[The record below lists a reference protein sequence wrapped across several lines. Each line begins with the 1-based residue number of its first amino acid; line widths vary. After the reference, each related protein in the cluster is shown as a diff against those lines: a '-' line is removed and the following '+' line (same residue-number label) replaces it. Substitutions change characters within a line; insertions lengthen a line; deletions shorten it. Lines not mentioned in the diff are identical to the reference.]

1 MNKYE
6 VLYIISQDVADDAR
20 EAMINNF
27 ADIVVKNG
35 GTVDNI
41 DKIGLKKFAY
51 EIDGK
56 REYRELIHPIGC
68 SHTFCR
74 YDHLSIQ
81 EPQTYCLCYG
91 NKY

>member
-56 REYRELIHPIGC
+56 R
-68 SHTFCR
+68 
-74 YDHLSIQ
+74 
-81 EPQTYCLCYG
+81 
-91 NKY
+91 

>member
-27 ADIVVKNG
+27 ADTVVKNG

-56 REYRELIHPIGC
+56 REGFYVLMNFTADSNVPRLIEQKM
-68 SHTFCR
+68 
-74 YDHLSIQ
+74 SI
-81 EPQTYCLCYG
+81 TDG
-91 NKY
+91 FVRKMFIKK

>member
-20 EAMINNF
+20 EAMINDF
-27 ADIVVKNG
+27 ASIVTKNG

-51 EIDGK
+51 EIGGKKEGFYVLMNFTADSNVPRLIEQKMSITDGFIRK
-56 REYRELIHPIGC
+56 MFI
-68 SHTFCR
+68 
-74 YDHLSIQ
+74 
-81 EPQTYCLCYG
+81 
-91 NKY
+91 KK

>member
-56 REYRELIHPIGC
+56 REGFYVLMNFTADSNVPRLIEQKM
-68 SHTFCR
+68 
-74 YDHLSIQ
+74 SI
-81 EPQTYCLCYG
+81 TDG
-91 NKY
+91 FVRKMFIKK